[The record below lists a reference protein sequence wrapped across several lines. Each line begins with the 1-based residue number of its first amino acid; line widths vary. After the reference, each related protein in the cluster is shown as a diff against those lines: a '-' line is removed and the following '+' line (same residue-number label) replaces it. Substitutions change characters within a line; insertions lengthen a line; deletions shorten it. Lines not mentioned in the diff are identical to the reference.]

1 MFQDP
6 NRQTGRTERMLQE
19 AERLLAAGKNVVIY
33 CLPAQMISFGERLNH
48 HDNLGLRSRYFSP
61 SEPCVDRDKRFVEL
75 FDHAFISRHFGV
87 WFDEFHRYDRAAS

>member
-19 AERLLAAGKNVVIY
+19 AERLLAEGKNVVIY
-33 CLPAQMISFGERLNH
+33 RLPAQMISFGKRLGH
-48 HDNLGLRSRYFSP
+48 HDKLSLKSRYFSP
-61 SEPCVDRDKRFVEL
+61 YEPQVNRDLKFVEL
-75 FDHAFISRHFGV
+75 FDHAFLLRHYGV